1 MYLIKSNSLTVFFG
15 TPSEGRTVV
24 DVCKGGMQGA
34 TQRLWIQTNP
44 AVSLSACWLRSPFVP
59 TSTRR
64 QVANSSSQISYVTDQ
79 PPEDSL
85 TLNSSPKKKGQLR
98 PGLHS
103 TDQLSSGHVKSRLL
117 QSVIMCK
124 GKAFSQQMA
133 TVGWG
138 LRLDSLDKV
147 WHGLGVRAK
156 KNIGVWYYTLQLSC
170 ETFSILK
177 GSFVPGLIF
186 LGLFK

>member
-1 MYLIKSNSLTVFFG
+1 MELLLKEELLLMSVREECRG
-15 TPSEGRTVV
+15 PR
-24 DVCKGGMQGA
+24 KGCEF
-34 TQRLWIQTNP
+34 RRIL
-44 AVSLSACWLRSPFVP
+44 LCACWLHSPFVP

-85 TLNSSPKKKGQLR
+85 TLNSSPKKKGQFR

-147 WHGLGVRAK
+147 
-156 KNIGVWYYTLQLSC
+156 
-170 ETFSILK
+170 
-177 GSFVPGLIF
+177 
-186 LGLFK
+186 